1 MKKVISA
8 VRVKQALAD
17 QGMSVDDLCAK
28 ARITPQ
34 AYEDFLKD
42 RASII
47 VARRIINLLDVPESE
62 LLFGKSKV
70 EISKLELL
78 HIRNELKKQNK
89 IISQIISQLGDIRQD
104 NVIYRSVLALRLD
117 ERGDY

>member
-1 MKKVISA
+1 M
-8 VRVKQALAD
+8 RVKQALAD
-17 QGMSVDDLCAK
+17 QGMSVDDLCTK

-47 VARRIINLLDVPESE
+47 VARRIINLLDVPENE

-78 HIRNELKKQNK
+78 HIRNELKKTEQNY
-89 IISQIISQLGDIRQD
+89 ITNNFPTRRHQTGQRHIQVSSSPPVG
-104 NVIYRSVLALRLD
+104 
-117 ERGDY
+117 